1 MELLMDLKTRLSG
14 QEMRC
19 NRNQRVAT
27 FQAQLK
33 LIVNYSIRG
42 DCDDWK
48 RCHDCGLC
56 WLDIQTVAVNV
67 SQLGKLLGK
76 AKSLINTN
84 FNIMGYKIVKGS
96 TELCVLLMS
105 KLPILKTDAREMQHW
120 TIRKLIQQE
129 DSDVI
134 DDEEEDEIEL
144 GWNFEESSS

>member
-1 MELLMDLKTRLSG
+1 MELLMDLKTSLSG
-14 QEMRC
+14 PEMRS

-56 WLDIQTVAVNV
+56 WLDFQTVAVNV
-67 SQLGKLLGK
+67 SQLGRLLGK

-84 FNIMGYKIVKGS
+84 FNIMGYKIVQDS
-96 TELCVLLMS
+96 TELWASLMS
-105 KLPILKTDAREMQHW
+105 QLPILKMNAREMQHW
-120 TIRKLIQQE
+120 TIRKLIQRE
-129 DSDVI
+129 DSDVV
-134 DDEEEDEIEL
+134 
-144 GWNFEESSS
+144 EESSS